1 MGKAGQWV
9 SSPLGPPSRNR
20 AGSTRVFSSPPSNT
34 PTPSRRDTPL
44 YAAVVSRKVVE
55 PLPDVDEVIDNNG
68 RKPLERDLWRRQSS
82 SPEAIRLLTSARES
96 VREGDWGC
104 LCPTM

>member
-1 MGKAGQWV
+1 MGMAGQWV

-44 YAAVVSRKVVE
+44 YATVGSRKVVE
-55 PLPDVDEVIDNNG
+55 PLPDVDEVIEVEV
-68 RKPLERDLWRRQSS
+68 LEASTPSS
-82 SPEAIRLLTSARES
+82 SEPGPQS
-96 VREGDWGC
+96 
-104 LCPTM
+104 